1 MSNKIYLGNR
11 LSDLDIGEPSMPI
24 SKVILNVDSEK
35 YYQAGDDSG
44 LTIEQDCPWATQAMA
59 DSILEK
65 LQGFVYNPYSG
76 SEALLDP
83 AAELGDAITVGGLYG
98 ILSTI
103 GRNLDRQGAATI
115 GAPKVDEIEDEY
127 PYKTKERKKTDRT
140 LANVRSLISKTAEEI
155 RLEVFGEDGALTQLS
170 QTVAGFDARI
180 ESAEGAAAEAS
191 LRLDG
196 FTVTTYDEEGNI
208 KSVKLADGVVTAD
221 AIAAGAITADK
232 LTLTGMITFE
242 DLDDETQGKINDA
255 GGISEDEA
263 KTLIT
268 RTLVSSPTIKGA
280 EYYDLDE
287 LGKLTLGVNSDYG
300 DVPWLKFEDVENEV
314 TLFEVV
320 PTVRGGR
327 HPTILLGGQV
337 LCYTDRYGDIYFGN
351 KVKTTAVFA

>member
-1 MSNKIYLGNR
+1 MSDKIYLGNR

-35 YYQAGDDSG
+35 YYQAGDDNG

-140 LANVRSLISKTAEEI
+140 LANARSLISKTAEEI
-155 RLEVFGEDGALTQLS
+155 RLEVQSISGETTELKVL
-170 QTVAGFDARI
+170 
-180 ESAEGAAAEAS
+180 
-191 LRLDG
+191 LDG
-196 FTVTTYDEEGNI
+196 VTVTDDEGTTRI
-208 KSVKLADGVVTAD
+208 KGSSIETDTLYVKAANVTGTITAD
-221 AIAAGAITADK
+221 ALVANSDIYSPNIYANVFSIHPE
-232 LTLTGMITFE
+232 E
-242 DLDDETQGKINDA
+242 DSLGNLDD
-255 GGISEDEA
+255 GGEFNLYGAWDNEEFHFLRIFADPGDLSPRLYFESP
-263 KTLIT
+263 
-268 RTLVSSPTIKGA
+268 SSVPVRWQFDSTYFYGVVDFRGA
-280 EYYDLDE
+280 E
-287 LGKLTLGVNSDYG
+287 
-300 DVPWLKFEDVENEV
+300 
-314 TLFEVV
+314 
-320 PTVRGGR
+320 
-327 HPTILLGGQV
+327 
-337 LCYTDRYGDIYFGN
+337 
-351 KVKTTAVFA
+351 VKGLSSTSVFA